1 LTSSTH
7 QAREHAALHVDS
19 PEQAAREAH
28 RVLKPGGG
36 FYFDTTSVL
45 CRRQSEIRRFPVFPW
60 YPDALKRRIVGWAA
74 RERPGLIAHT
84 ATPTYHW
91 CSPRK
96 AARLAR
102 ESGFSR
108 LLDRWDLHVVEEM
121 GAWRGRACR
130 IARSGAAMRHLAG
143 VFVEGSTYL
152 YVK

>member
-1 LTSSTH
+1 LTSSTP

-28 RVLKPGGG
+28 RVLEPGGG

-45 CRRQSEIRRFPVFPW
+45 CPRQSEIRRFPVFPW
-60 YPDALKRRIVGWAA
+60 YPDALKRRIMGWAA

-84 ATPTYHW
+84 ATPAYHW

-130 IARSGAAMRHLAG
+130 IARSGAAMPHLAG